1 MPRLWRIETVNLP
14 AFIILSAS
22 LLLAAPAYAESTP
35 SGGRLDTRIR
45 TATYNENQVYRIETD
60 LRHSTTIHFG
70 PGERFE
76 AVIVGDTES
85 FQVDPI
91 PELGNV
97 LTIKPHVQGASTNMT
112 VITNR
117 RTYSFH
123 LREGTMPG
131 RSGMFFEVRFR
142 YPEDERRATAAG
154 APDPK
159 GFVAPRNYNYR
170 VAGEGDFQPSHIY
183 DDGRYTYFTFPEG
196 VRQPALFK
204 VNDRGRER
212 TVNWTQMGNIVR
224 VLGINQYWTLRI
236 GEDAI
241 CAYRDGSAIYV
252 SN

>member
-1 MPRLWRIETVNLP
+1 MNIPL
-14 AFIILSAS
+14 IIALS
-22 LLLAAPAYAESTP
+22 LLLAAPVLAETTP
-35 SGGRLDTRIR
+35 RGGSLDARIR
-45 TATYNENQVYRIETD
+45 NAVYNENQVFAIETD

-97 LTIKPHVQGASTNMT
+97 LTIKPHVGRASTNMT

-123 LREGTMPG
+123 LREGALPG
-131 RSGMFFEVRFR
+131 RSGMFFEVRFS
-142 YPEDERRATAAG
+142 YPDDKRRTAA
-154 APDPK
+154 ATDPK

-170 VAGEGDFQPSHIY
+170 VAGEGDFRPSHIY
-183 DDGRYTYFTFPEG
+183 DDGKYTYFTFPENG
-196 VRQPALFK
+196 RQPALFK
-204 VNDRGRER
+204 ADDQGRER
-212 TVNWTQMGNIVR
+212 TVNWTQQGNTVR

-241 CAYRDGSAIYV
+241 CAYRDDSAIYV

>member
-1 MPRLWRIETVNLP
+1 MKLPTNLP
-14 AFIILSAS
+14 AFIILSVS
-22 LLLAAPAYAESTP
+22 LLLVSPAFAESTP
-35 SGGRLDTRIR
+35 RGGRLDTRIR
-45 TATYNENQVYRIETD
+45 NAVYNADQVYVIETD

-97 LTIKPHVQGASTNMT
+97 LTIKPHVQHASTNMT

-123 LREGTMPG
+123 LREGTIPG

-142 YPEDERRATAAG
+142 YPEDERRAAAAN

-170 VAGEGDFQPSHIY
+170 IAGEGNFRPAHIY
-183 DDGRYTYFTFPEG
+183 DDGRYTYFTFPESG
-196 VRQPALFK
+196 RQPALFK

-212 TVNWTQMGNIVR
+212 TVNWTQQGNTVR
-224 VLGINQYWTLRI
+224 VLGINPFWTLRI

-241 CAYRDGSAIYV
+241 CAYRDDSAIYV

>member
-1 MPRLWRIETVNLP
+1 MNITTPIFLAV
-14 AFIILSAS
+14 S
-22 LLLAAPAYAESTP
+22 LLLATPALAESTP

-45 TATYNENQVYRIETD
+45 TATYNENQDYRIETD

-97 LTIKPHVQGASTNMT
+97 LTIKPHVENASTNMT

-142 YPEDERRATAAG
+142 YPEDERRANATV

-196 VRQPALFK
+196 TRQPALFK
-204 VNDRGRER
+204 VNERGRER
-212 TVNWTQMGNIVR
+212 TVNWTQMGNVVR
-224 VLGINQYWTLRI
+224 VLGMNQYWTLRI

-241 CAYRDGSAIYV
+241 CAYRDDSAIYV

>member
-1 MPRLWRIETVNLP
+1 M
-14 AFIILSAS
+14 
-22 LLLAAPAYAESTP
+22 AAPAFAETTP
-35 SGGRLDTRIR
+35 RGGPLDTRIR
-45 TATYNENQVYRIETD
+45 TAVYNENQVYVIETD

-97 LTIKPHVQGASTNMT
+97 LTIKPHVAHASTNMT

-123 LREGTMPG
+123 LREGAIPG
-131 RSGMFFEVRFR
+131 SAGMFFEVRFS
-142 YPEDERRATAAG
+142 YPEDERRTVTTT
-154 APDPK
+154 DPK

-170 VAGEGDFQPSHIY
+170 VAGEGDFRPSHIY

-241 CAYRDGSAIYV
+241 CAYRDDSAIYV